1 MRKASEILFIIAL
14 LFTALSLTFLIASTV
29 WSFMISAPGYKEE
42 LMRQIEEGLIP
53 VDYPG
58 SVSDK
63 ADYIQSTFLI
73 IALISLFLFVA
84 SMAKIVFCSIAKK
97 KRLTYAYIITIVL
110 GVCTIEPAS
119 IVACILGL
127 IANKQNIE
135 DITVSY

>member
-42 LMRQIEEGLIP
+42 LMKQIEEGLIP